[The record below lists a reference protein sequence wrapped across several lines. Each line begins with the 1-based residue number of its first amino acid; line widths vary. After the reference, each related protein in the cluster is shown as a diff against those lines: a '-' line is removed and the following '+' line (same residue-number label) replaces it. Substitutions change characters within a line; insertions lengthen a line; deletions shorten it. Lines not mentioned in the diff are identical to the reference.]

1 MLENFSEFIKIL
13 AKKKVTADQFL
24 FLYLTH
30 TNDFASL
37 YRYIS
42 EVRKFKPE
50 ELEDLETRGYL
61 INLNPK
67 DNLTYADNY
76 MVTDLFLD
84 GILLADIDQAAQEF
98 WDAYPSFAFFNSKRA
113 PLKSCDKEKLTKLY
127 AAKIKYSKE
136 EHLRILAALDYAK
149 RNELTNMSIVNWVS
163 SEQWK
168 EVEKVQSADP
178 GDLSHDTLLE

>member
-1 MLENFSEFIKIL
+1 MIENFSEFVKIL
-13 AKKKVTADQFL
+13 ARKKVTADQFV

-30 TNDFASL
+30 TNDFTSL

-42 EVRKFKPE
+42 EVRKFELK
-50 ELEDLETRGYL
+50 ELEDLEDRGYL

-67 DNLTYADNY
+67 SNQTFADNY
-76 MVTDLFLD
+76 IVGDKFLE
-84 GILLADIDQAAQEF
+84 GILLPDAEKAAQEF
-98 WDAYPSFAFFNSKRA
+98 WDAYPAYAFFNAKRA
-113 PLKSCDKEKLTKLY
+113 PLKSCDKEKFTKMY
-127 AAKIKYSKE
+127 VSKIKYSTH

-149 RNELTNMSIVNWVS
+149 RNELTNMSIVNWIA

-168 EVEKVQSADP
+168 EVEKVQSSDP